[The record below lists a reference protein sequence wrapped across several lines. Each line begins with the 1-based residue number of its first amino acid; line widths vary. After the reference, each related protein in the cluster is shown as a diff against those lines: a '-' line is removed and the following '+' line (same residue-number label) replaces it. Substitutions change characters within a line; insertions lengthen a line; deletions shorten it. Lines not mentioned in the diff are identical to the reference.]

1 MLNCLKLLCWTK
13 TRNQGKKKIQ
23 KITQEIIY
31 SKKQKEKKKFKEETF
46 RLKEIKKGGK
56 KLFDKQIRA

>member
-1 MLNCLKLLCWTK
+1 MLNYLKLLRWTK

-31 SKKQKEKKKFKEETF
+31 SKKRKKKKLKEEIF
-46 RLKEIKKGGK
+46 DKEIKKGGK
-56 KLFDKQIRA
+56 V

>member
-23 KITQEIIY
+23 NITQEIIY
-31 SKKQKEKKKFKEETF
+31 SKKRKEKNKKLWLKSLTKKSKKE
-46 RLKEIKKGGK
+46 GK
-56 KLFDKQIRA
+56 KLIPKYPN

>member
-23 KITQEIIY
+23 K
-31 SKKQKEKKKFKEETF
+31 KKLFIAKNEKKKKLKEEIF
-46 RLKEIKKGGK
+46 DKEIKKGGK
-56 KLFDKQIRA
+56 KLFDKQIRV

>member
-1 MLNCLKLLCWTK
+1 MLNYLKLLCWTK

-31 SKKQKEKKKFKEETF
+31 SKKRKKKKLKEEIF
-46 RLKEIKKGGK
+46 GKEIKKGGK
-56 KLFDKQIRA
+56 KLFDKQIRV

>member
-31 SKKQKEKKKFKEETF
+31 SKKRKKKKLKEEIF
-46 RLKEIKKGGK
+46 DKEIKKGGK
-56 KLFDKQIRA
+56 KLFDKQIRV

>member
-1 MLNCLKLLCWTK
+1 MLNYLKLLCWTK

-31 SKKQKEKKKFKEETF
+31 SKKRKKKK
-46 RLKEIKKGGK
+46 IKGGNLWQRNQERREK
-56 KLFDKQIRA
+56 TF

>member
-1 MLNCLKLLCWTK
+1 MLNYLKLLRWTK

-31 SKKQKEKKKFKEETF
+31 SKKQKQKFK
-46 RLKEIKKGGK
+46 GGN
-56 KLFDKQIRA
+56 LWQRNQEGRENFF

>member
-31 SKKQKEKKKFKEETF
+31 SKKRKKKKLKEEIF
-46 RLKEIKKGGK
+46 GKEIKKGGK
-56 KLFDKQIRA
+56 KLFDKQIRV